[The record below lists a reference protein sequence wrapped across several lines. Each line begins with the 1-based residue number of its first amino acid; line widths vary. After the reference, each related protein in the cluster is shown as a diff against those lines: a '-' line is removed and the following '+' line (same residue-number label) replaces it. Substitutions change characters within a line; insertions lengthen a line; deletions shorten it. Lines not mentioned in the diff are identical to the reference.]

1 MLSGLKNGYKLE
13 IITTNPEE
21 ITEKL
26 LSLHLGVTEINVKG
40 MYTMQDKYELVC
52 IIRKRYMGVVL
63 KILKQYPATFCCV
76 TNVSEV
82 IGKFER

>member
-1 MLSGLKNGYKLE
+1 
-13 IITTNPEE
+13 
-21 ITEKL
+21 
-26 LSLHLGVTEINVKG
+26 
-40 MYTMQDKYELVC
+40 MQDKYELVC

-63 KILKQYPATFCCV
+63 KVLKQYPSTFCCV